1 MPDLNNDQLTLALA
15 IVAGVAL
22 LCLLLSLI
30 FAMRLRKLRRE
41 YAVLRSEEG
50 EERDIFAAVGRS
62 MRRLD
67 ATDERIDEL
76 TRALEAHA
84 ALGRFAVQKFGMV
97 RYNAFEEMGGNLSFS
112 LALLDD
118 HGDGVV
124 LTSISGRTEARMYA
138 KPVRNLESSHNLS
151 EEEREAISNAIAGYE
166 RGESE
171 AVASRAR

>member
-15 IVAGVAL
+15 IVAGAAL
-22 LCLLLSLI
+22 LCLLMMLF

-41 YAVLRSEEG
+41 YAVLRGGEG
-50 EERDIFAAVGRS
+50 DEKDIFAAVGRS

-67 ATDERIDEL
+67 ATDQRLDEL
-76 TRALEAHA
+76 AQAIEATGS
-84 ALGRFAVQKFGMV
+84 LGRFAVQKFGMV

-138 KPVRNLESSHNLS
+138 KPVKGLESSHNLS
-151 EEEREAISNAIAGYE
+151 EEEREAISNAVAGYE
-166 RGESE
+166 RGESQ
-171 AVASRAR
+171 AVASRSR

>member
-1 MPDLNNDQLTLALA
+1 MPDLTNDQLTLALA
-15 IVAGVAL
+15 IVAGAAL
-22 LCLLLSLI
+22 LCLLMVLI

-41 YAVLRSEEG
+41 YAILRSEEG

-62 MRRLD
+62 MRKLDAADRRLD
-67 ATDERIDEL
+67 ALAE
-76 TRALEAHA
+76 ALDAHA
-84 ALGRFAVQKFGMV
+84 AIARFAIQKFGMV

-124 LTSISGRTEARMYA
+124 LTSISGRTEARIYA
-138 KPVRNLESSHNLS
+138 KPVKGLESSHNLS
-151 EEEREAISNAIAGYE
+151 DEEREAISSAVAGYE

-171 AVASRAR
+171 AVASRSR

>member
-1 MPDLNNDQLTLALA
+1 MPDLNKDELTLALA

-22 LCLLLSLI
+22 LCLLMLLAL
-30 FAMRLRKLRRE
+30 AMRLRKLRRE
-41 YAVLRSEEG
+41 YAVLRGEEG
-50 EERDIFAAVGRS
+50 DEKDIFAAVGRS

-67 ATDERIDEL
+67 QTDQRIDEL
-76 TRALEAHA
+76 AQALEAHG

-138 KPVRNLESSHNLS
+138 KPVKGLTSSHNLS
-151 EEEREAISNAIAGYE
+151 EEEREAISNAVAGYE

-171 AVASRAR
+171 AVASRSQ

>member
-1 MPDLNNDQLTLALA
+1 MPDLTNDQLTLALA
-15 IVAGVAL
+15 IVAGAAL
-22 LCLLLSLI
+22 LCLLMVLI

-50 EERDIFAAVGRS
+50 DERDIFAAVGRS
-62 MRRLD
+62 MRKLDAAERRLD
-67 ATDERIDEL
+67 EL
-76 TRALEAHA
+76 GHALDAQA
-84 ALGRFAVQKFGMV
+84 AVARFAVQKFGMV

-124 LTSISGRTEARMYA
+124 LTSISGRTEARIYA
-138 KPVRNLESSHNLS
+138 KPVKGLTSSHNLS
-151 EEEREAISNAIAGYE
+151 EEEREAISSAVAGYE

-171 AVASRAR
+171 AVATRSR

>member
-1 MPDLNNDQLTLALA
+1 MPELTNDQLTLALA
-15 IVAGVAL
+15 IVAGVG
-22 LCLLLSLI
+22 LLSFLMVLI

-41 YAVLRSEEG
+41 YAMLRSEEG
-50 EERDIFAAVGRS
+50 DEKDIFAAVGRS
-62 MRRLD
+62 LRKLD
-67 ATDERIDEL
+67 ATDRRLDEL
-76 TRALEAHA
+76 AEALEAHA
-84 ALGRFAVQKFGMV
+84 ALARFAVQKFGMV

-138 KPVRNLESSHNLS
+138 KPVKSLTSSHNLS
-151 EEEREAISNAIAGYE
+151 EEEREAISSAVAGYE

-171 AVASRAR
+171 AVASRSR

>member
-1 MPDLNNDQLTLALA
+1 MPDLTNDQLTLALA
-15 IVAGVAL
+15 VVAGVTL
-22 LCLLLSLI
+22 LTLLLALI

-41 YAVLRSEEG
+41 YALLRGEEG

-62 MRRLD
+62 MRKIDAADKRLD
-67 ATDERIDEL
+67 AL
-76 TRALEAHA
+76 TEALEAHA
-84 ALGRFAVQKFGMV
+84 AIARFAIQKFGMV

-124 LTSISGRTEARMYA
+124 LTSISGRTEARIYA
-138 KPVRNLESSHNLS
+138 KPVKNLESSHNLS
-151 EEEREAISNAIAGYE
+151 EEEREAIQSAVAGYE

-171 AVASRAR
+171 AVATRSR

>member
-1 MPDLNNDQLTLALA
+1 MPDLTNDQLTLALA
-15 IVAGVAL
+15 VVAGVTL
-22 LCLLLSLI
+22 LSLLLALI

-41 YAVLRSEEG
+41 YSILRGEEG

-62 MRRLD
+62 MRKIDAADKRLD
-67 ATDERIDEL
+67 AL
-76 TRALEAHA
+76 TEALEAHA
-84 ALGRFAVQKFGMV
+84 AIARFAIQKFGMV

-124 LTSISGRTEARMYA
+124 LTSISGRTEARIYA
-138 KPVRNLESSHNLS
+138 KPIKNLESSHNLS
-151 EEEREAISNAIAGYE
+151 DEEREAISSAVAGYE

-171 AVASRAR
+171 AVSTRSR

>member
-1 MPDLNNDQLTLALA
+1 MPNLTKEQLTLALA
-15 IVAGVAL
+15 ILAGVAF
-22 LCLLLSLI
+22 LLLVMILI

-41 YAVLRSEEG
+41 YAILRSEEG
-50 EERDIFAAVGRS
+50 DERDIFAAVGRS

-67 ATDERIDEL
+67 AADKRLDALAE
-76 TRALEAHA
+76 ALEAHA
-84 ALGRFAVQKFGMV
+84 AIARFAIQKFGMV

-138 KPVRNLESSHNLS
+138 KPVKGLESKHNLS
-151 EEEREAISNAIAGYE
+151 DEEREAIASAVAGYE

-171 AVASRAR
+171 AVSSRSR